1 MKIRAFLGCLVIA
14 VVGLC
19 SLLRAEDGYRL
30 WLRYEPIADAA
41 THARY
46 AAALGQVV
54 LVTSSGLDSPTLAAA
69 REELQLGLTGLLGH
83 DVPVILEK
91 SAQPLPSL
99 GDGYMLAS
107 AEQGKTG
114 KMTISA
120 EHDLGVL
127 YGSFDLLRRIQTHQ
141 PIDQLAVTSTPKINH
156 RLLNHWDNLNGT
168 VARGYAGSSLWE
180 WFVLPDYLSPRYR
193 DYARACASVGI
204 NGAVL
209 TNVNAN
215 AQFLTTPMLRKISA
229 LAGVLRP
236 YGIRV
241 YLTAR
246 FSAPLEIGGLKTA
259 DPLDPEVQAWWKAK
273 SDEIYAAVPDFGG
286 FLVKANSEGQ
296 PGPQAYGRNHVDGA
310 NMLADALAPHGGIV
324 MWRAFVYEAQPGGDR
339 TKQAHIEF
347 APLDGRFRPNVVVQV
362 KNGPIDFMPREPHH
376 PLFGAMPHTPLALEL
391 QITQEY
397 LGFSTQL
404 CFLGKL
410 YEEVLDTDT
419 QMAGPGTTVGRI
431 VDGSADGHALSVM
444 AGIANTGSDRN
455 WCGHPLASSNWYAF
469 GRLAWDNTLD
479 SATIASEWT
488 RMNFGNDPRVVDPIV
503 AMLLASRETVVSYS
517 MPLGL
522 HHLMAEGHHYGP
534 GPWVNSLPRE
544 DWNPTYYH
552 RADEKGLGFDR
563 TVNGT
568 NATGLYAPA
577 VAARY
582 NDLAT
587 CPENLLLWFH
597 HVPWDYRMKSGATL
611 WNELCLTYQRGVDDV
626 RAWQRT
632 WASLE
637 GFIDPER
644 YAHVSALLGIQESE
658 ACHWR
663 DASLLYFQTFSK
675 RPLPAGVE
683 PAAHDLDYYKHFR
696 LVPTLG
702 QDGA

>member
-1 MKIRAFLGCLVIA
+1 
-14 VVGLC
+14 
-19 SLLRAEDGYRL
+19 LR
-30 WLRYEPIADAA
+30 
-41 THARY
+41 
-46 AAALGQVV
+46 
-54 LVTSSGLDSPTLAAA
+54 
-69 REELQLGLTGLLGH
+69 
-83 DVPVILEK
+83 
-91 SAQPLPSL
+91 
-99 GDGYMLAS
+99 
-107 AEQGKTG
+107 
-114 KMTISA
+114 
-120 EHDLGVL
+120 
-127 YGSFDLLRRIQTHQ
+127 
-141 PIDQLAVTSTPKINH
+141 
-156 RLLNHWDNLNGT
+156 
-168 VARGYAGSSLWE
+168 
-180 WFVLPDYLSPRYR
+180 
-193 DYARACASVGI
+193 
-204 NGAVL
+204 
-209 TNVNAN
+209 
-215 AQFLTTPMLRKISA
+215 
-229 LAGVLRP
+229 
-236 YGIRV
+236 
-241 YLTAR
+241 
-246 FSAPLEIGGLKTA
+246 
-259 DPLDPEVQAWWKAK
+259 
-273 SDEIYAAVPDFGG
+273 
-286 FLVKANSEGQ
+286 
-296 PGPQAYGRNHVDGA
+296 
-310 NMLADALAPHGGIV
+310 
-324 MWRAFVYEAQPGGDR
+324 
-339 TKQAHIEF
+339 
-347 APLDGRFRPNVVVQV
+347 
-362 KNGPIDFMPREPHH
+362 
-376 PLFGAMPHTPLALEL
+376 
-391 QITQEY
+391 
-397 LGFSTQL
+397 
-404 CFLGKL
+404 
-410 YEEVLDTDT
+410 EEVLDTDT

-431 VDGSADGHALSVM
+431 VDGSADGHSLSVI

-534 GPWVNSLPRE
+534 GPWVNTLPRE

-626 RAWQRT
+626 RGWRRA

-637 GFIDPER
+637 GLIDPER

-663 DASLLYFQTFSK
+663 DACLLYFQTFSK

-683 PAAHDLDYYKHFR
+683 PPAHDLEYYKQFR
-696 LVPTLG
+696 LIPTLG
-702 QDGA
+702 TDGA